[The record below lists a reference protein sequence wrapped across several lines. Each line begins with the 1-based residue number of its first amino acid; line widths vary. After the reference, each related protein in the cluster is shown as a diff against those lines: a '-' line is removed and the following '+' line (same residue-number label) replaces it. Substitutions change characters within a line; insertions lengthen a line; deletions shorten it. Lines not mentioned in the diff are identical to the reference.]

1 MAMPGIIPKPVL
13 IPRYSAP
20 CGHMLPFSREQEGV
34 FDAVASGSRYVDV
47 NSKAGTGK
55 TSTLAV
61 LTCHGKRSDRRL
73 LVLSFTRNGATGI
86 ASTLK
91 RDHEVELRKSTES
104 NFEGRNLRV
113 QTIDSMIWSAFRYL
127 GIKTYSQP
135 NLHWQVKNLMEMGGK
150 NLRQNGIELRVWT
163 RSDYEKKLREIC
175 DLIARSQLLAPDPK
189 ALIMPL
195 WKPLEARARKAG
207 FTLPSTQAEL
217 VSANAFRIAEII
229 DESCDLLMIDEAQD
243 CSVRD
248 LSPIASLFKGTF
260 DIQVV
265 GFGDPGQ
272 SVMEFRGSIGNVAAK
287 LEAQGVCVDHQELTI
302 NRRSTS
308 ALVHAQNQLQ
318 IAGGW
323 TGPLARSTNDLLRGP
338 SPLVALVDNE
348 SDLIDILLA
357 FLSRFALAPE
367 IDFSLSESLIQKIN
381 DRADFVL
388 RNCGKRPPLIEILI
402 PSREI
407 GNNLKSSLQT
417 YDIEFTWI
425 QSASNPWD
433 SSDAALLHTWFDFDS
448 DQGVSAGSLLDRH
461 LKQWKIGQTKD
472 CKDELEACNLGL
484 FSVAL
489 DLNGNFDRAYV
500 TQELIK
506 FCNKARNHSAIGEV
520 GRRYLD
526 SVVRMLRAYER
537 AGRAK
542 GIDEAL
548 DGLVTLFNGNL
559 HNTRNR
565 ADVPTFLAWI
575 FDLIREEGVL
585 PSDVAD
591 WLDQHYADWRG
602 RKPDEPHSGV
612 IIKTPEMA
620 KGDTV
625 DATLVHHAE
634 RVPKPKVRNPLLA
647 ETASDSSGPCQG
659 TRCGFSP
666 KIRLHCR
673 KPGSLPMFPRESIIG
688 MGIF

>member
-1 MAMPGIIPKPVL
+1 
-13 IPRYSAP
+13 
-20 CGHMLPFSREQEGV
+20 
-34 FDAVASGSRYVDV
+34 
-47 NSKAGTGK
+47 
-55 TSTLAV
+55 
-61 LTCHGKRSDRRL
+61 
-73 LVLSFTRNGATGI
+73 
-86 ASTLK
+86 
-91 RDHEVELRKSTES
+91 
-104 NFEGRNLRV
+104 
-113 QTIDSMIWSAFRYL
+113 MIN
-127 GIKTYSQP
+127 T
-135 NLHWQVKNLMEMGGK
+135 N
-150 NLRQNGIELRVWT
+150 
-163 RSDYEKKLREIC
+163 
-175 DLIARSQLLAPDPK
+175 
-189 ALIMPL
+189 AL
-195 WKPLEARARKAG
+195 
-207 FTLPSTQAEL
+207 
-217 VSANAFRIAEII
+217 
-229 DESCDLLMIDEAQD
+229 
-243 CSVRD
+243 
-248 LSPIASLFKGTF
+248 
-260 DIQVV
+260 
-265 GFGDPGQ
+265 
-272 SVMEFRGSIGNVAAK
+272 
-287 LEAQGVCVDHQELTI
+287 
-302 NRRSTS
+302 
-308 ALVHAQNQLQ
+308 
-318 IAGGW
+318 
-323 TGPLARSTNDLLRGP
+323 
-338 SPLVALVDNE
+338 
-348 SDLIDILLA
+348 
-357 FLSRFALAPE
+357 
-367 IDFSLSESLIQKIN
+367 
-381 DRADFVL
+381 
-388 RNCGKRPPLIEILI
+388 
-402 PSREI
+402 SREI